1 MSASA
6 NPSRWAQTVF
16 TNPRVLHFHT
26 CGTGPPGEICWMVID
41 PTITIDGVALW
52 ENGRLHPI
60 ALPAQWNVLRTA
72 PELAS
77 AFAAPVGEIGLAM
90 LASNLCSMI
99 FWFFYSHQ
107 RVILMGRFSAF
118 SLAWHALSHHRNWT
132 RYWQNSPLAKK
143 YDVLIIGAGGHGLA
157 TAHYLAKNH
166 GITNVAVLEK
176 GWLGGG
182 NIARNTVTIR
192 SNYLRDESLPFFVKS
207 VSLFE
212 GLAKDLNF
220 NLMYS
225 KRSMI
230 DVVQTYPKM
239 REIRRRMMNG
249 YLHGSSYSSID
260 VAELR
265 RRVPPLT
272 GGGPDIR
279 ACQSLAPWCMKEAAV
294 CRHDGVAWG
303 YARSASSRGV
313 EIHQHT
319 EVKSLLRDTDGTIKG
334 VETNRGTVLA
344 DKVAVVVSGH
354 TTTITET
361 AGLRLPVKSFNL
373 AAFVSEPVKPL
384 IDVIVNC
391 PDLGVYLNQS
401 DKGEL
406 VIGGAPDAGQSFR
419 RDIKQN
425 VFEDAV
431 VTMLELFPAFR
442 RLKLLRQWGGV
453 LGHCA

>member
-1 MSASA
+1 MAK
-6 NPSRWAQTVF
+6 
-16 TNPRVLHFHT
+16 
-26 CGTGPPGEICWMVID
+26 
-41 PTITIDGVALW
+41 
-52 ENGRLHPI
+52 
-60 ALPAQWNVLRTA
+60 
-72 PELAS
+72 
-77 AFAAPVGEIGLAM
+77 
-90 LASNLCSMI
+90 
-99 FWFFYSHQ
+99 
-107 RVILMGRFSAF
+107 FSAF
-118 SLAWHALSHHRNWT
+118 SLAWNALSHHHNWT
-132 RYWQNSPLAKK
+132 RYWQNPPLAKK

-166 GITNVAVLEK
+166 GITDTAVLEK

-182 NIARNTVTIR
+182 NIARNTVTVR

-212 GLAKDLNF
+212 GLSKDLNF

-225 KRSMI
+225 NRSMI
-230 DVVQTYPKM
+230 DVIQTYPKM

-249 YLHGSSYSSID
+249 YLHGSSYSPID

-265 RRVPPLT
+265 RRVPALT
-272 GGGPDIR
+272 GGGPESRLPIIG
-279 ACQSLAPWCMKEAAV
+279 AMVHKEAAT

-319 EVKSLLRDTDGTIKG
+319 GVKSLLRDKDGTIKG

-344 DKVAVVVSGH
+344 NKVAVVVSGH

-361 AGLRLPVKSFNL
+361 AGLRLPIKSFNL

-406 VIGGAPDAGQSFR
+406 VIGGAPDPGQSFR
-419 RDIKQN
+419 RDVKQN
-425 VFEDAV
+425 VFEEAV

-453 LGHCA
+453 LDIAHDATPIISATDIPGLFVSCGWWGGFKAVPAGGYTLAHLIATGQPHNVAAPFTLDRFHHLDFIVESGTTTAR